1 MRGNE
6 YWANKKADTED
17 TDGKDAIEEGLIE
30 NSQSSAV

>member
-17 TDGKDAIEEGLIE
+17 TDGKDAIEEGLI
-30 NSQSSAV
+30 NDS